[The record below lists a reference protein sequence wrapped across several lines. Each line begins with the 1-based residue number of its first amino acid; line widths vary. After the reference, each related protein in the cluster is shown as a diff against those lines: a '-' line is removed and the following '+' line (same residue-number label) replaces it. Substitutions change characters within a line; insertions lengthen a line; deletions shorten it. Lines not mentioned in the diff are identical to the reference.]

1 MNPNYAST
9 LLSVLVTGGSSG
21 IGLAT
26 VQLILQ
32 RGGHAVIVDLD
43 TTRADELAR
52 QYPGQLQRFVGDVTD
67 EVRLREILELA
78 SRATDVPLNGLVNC
92 AGIAPIPTPIEDYP
106 VEQWSRVLDSHL
118 TGTYITC
125 KVFGAAF
132 ARSGAPASIVNLAS
146 VVAHRPGPVLAYG
159 AAKSGILS
167 LTEALAVH
175 WASHQVRINAVA
187 PGWTDTPFV
196 RRKGRTD
203 KDFRSIVDATPQ
215 ARLLDPAEIAEVIL
229 FLLSPA
235 ASAVTGSTINCDGG
249 YVAGSGW
256 AAYGG
261 FPRTSGAPGDE
272 PYPATYPPRET
283 R

>member
-1 MNPNYAST
+1 
-9 LLSVLVTGGSSG
+9 GGG
-21 IGLAT
+21 
-26 VQLILQ
+26 
-32 RGGHAVIVDLD
+32 AVIVDLD
-43 TTRADELAR
+43 TTRADELAG
-52 QYPGQLQRFVGDVTD
+52 QYPRQLQRFVGDVTD
-67 EVRLREILELA
+67 ETRLREILELA

-106 VEQWSRVLDSHL
+106 VEQWSRVLESHL
-118 TGTYITC
+118 TGTYIAC

-132 ARSGAPASIVNLAS
+132 AQSAAGGSIVNLAS
-146 VVAHRPGPVLAYG
+146 VLAHRPGPVLAYG
-159 AAKSGILS
+159 AAKSGMLS
-167 LTEALAVH
+167 LTEALAAH
-175 WASHQVRINAVA
+175 WASRQVRVNAVA

-196 RRKGRTD
+196 RRHGRTD
-203 KDFRSIVDATPQ
+203 KDFQAIVDATPQ

-256 AAYGG
+256 APYGG
-261 FPRTSGAPGDE
+261 FPRAPGDASG
-272 PYPATYPPRET
+272 PTIPSTHSSRET

>member
-1 MNPNYAST
+1 MNSNFAST
-9 LLSVLVTGGSSG
+9 PLSVVVTGGSSG

-26 VQLILQ
+26 VRLILE
-32 RGGHAVIVDLD
+32 RGGGAVIVDLD

-52 QYPGQLQRFVGDVTD
+52 QYPRRLQRFVADVTD
-67 EVRLREILELA
+67 ETRLLEILELA
-78 SRATDVPLNGLVNC
+78 SRASEVPLNGLVNC
-92 AGIAPIPTPIEDYP
+92 AGIAPIPAAIEDYP
-106 VEQWSRVLDSHL
+106 VEQWSRVLESHL
-118 TGTYITC
+118 TGTYIAC

-132 ARSGAPASIVNLAS
+132 ARSGTRGSIVNLAS
-146 VVAHRPGPVLAYG
+146 VLAHRPGPVLAYG

-167 LTEALAVH
+167 LTEALAAH
-175 WASHQVRINAVA
+175 WASRQVRVNAVA

-203 KDFRSIVDATPQ
+203 KDFQSIVDATPQ

-256 AAYGG
+256 APYGG
-261 FPRTSGAPGDE
+261 FPRAPGDASG
-272 PYPATYPPRET
+272 PPSPTTPPPREM

>member
-1 MNPNYAST
+1 MNSNFAST
-9 LLSVLVTGGSSG
+9 PLSVVVTGGSSG

-26 VQLILQ
+26 VRLILE
-32 RGGHAVIVDLD
+32 RGGSAVIVDLD

-52 QYPGQLQRFVGDVTD
+52 QYPRQLQCFIGDVTD
-67 EVRLREILELA
+67 ETRLREILELA
-78 SRATDVPLNGLVNC
+78 TRATEVPLNGLVNC

-106 VEQWSRVLDSHL
+106 VEQWSRVLESHL
-118 TGTYITC
+118 TGTYIAC
-125 KVFGAAF
+125 KVFGGAF
-132 ARSGAPASIVNLAS
+132 AQSAAGGAIVNLAS
-146 VVAHRPGPVLAYG
+146 VLAHRPGPLLAYG

-167 LTEALAVH
+167 LTEALAAH
-175 WASHQVRINAVA
+175 WASRRVRVNAVA

-203 KDFRSIVDATPQ
+203 KDFQAIVDATPQ
-215 ARLLDPAEIAEVIL
+215 ARLLDPVEIAEVIL

-256 AAYGG
+256 APYGG
-261 FPRTSGAPGDE
+261 FPRAPGDT
-272 PYPATYPPRET
+272 PSPTTHLPREM